1 MLNLLS
7 IVIGIV
13 FVMLLF
19 SLLATTIMEMLA
31 GIFTLRGKNLL
42 NAIHSMLGEAG
53 AEKFRSHHYYQQ
65 LSEKAN
71 LFRWL
76 RRRPLPPSHIRSNT
90 FTSILM
96 DVLQINST
104 GEVKQKIDSLPDG
117 KMKEVLEFLYR
128 DSQEDITLFRKKVE
142 EWFNEVME
150 RAAEWYA
157 SNIRIWLIW
166 VGFTIAVIFN
176 VDVINIYSTLSTNAV
191 LRENIANAAT
201 QFVETHP
208 EPKAVDSLT
217 VNPDFNA
224 AKDQAHELLT
234 KDIAAVSSPLGLGW
248 ETVQWPVE
256 RKQHWWMY
264 KLVGWLT
271 TALAISMGAKFWFDL
286 LRNLVSFRGSS
297 GGGNQGG
304 DKSGSG

>member
-19 SLLATTIMEMLA
+19 SLLATTIMEMLS
-31 GIFTLRGKNLL
+31 GIFTLRGKNLI
-42 NAIHSMLGEAG
+42 NAIQSMLGEAET
-53 AEKFRSHHYYQQ
+53 ATFKNHQYYKQ

-71 LFRWL
+71 LFRLL
-76 RRRPLPPSHIRSNT
+76 RRNPLPPSHIRPAT

-96 DVLQINST
+96 DILQINST
-104 GEVKQKIDSLPDG
+104 GQVKQAIDSLPEG

-128 DSQEDITLFRKKVE
+128 DSQEDVTLFRKKVE

-217 VNPDFNA
+217 VNPDFYA
-224 AKDQAHELLT
+224 AKVQAHELLT

-248 ETVQWPVE
+248 ETVQWPSQN
-256 RKQHWWMY
+256 KSMWWMY
-264 KLVGWLT
+264 KLAGWLT

-286 LRNLVSFRGSS
+286 LRNLVSFRGSPS
-297 GGGNQGG
+297 GGNSGAG
-304 DKSGSG
+304 KSDAG